1 MTQTQIHNPIIG
13 VDLDDVLWDLLG
25 AWLPRYNT
33 IVDGHIAPEDIKS
46 WSIEQYILPNTKEM
60 LFYILEQKDF
70 WKTVQPIS
78 GAAEV
83 LYRLMQDGYNVYI
96 VTASSYKTL
105 PAKLNHFF
113 ELFPFVHQ
121 NQIVVA
127 KEKQLLDLD
136 VMIDDNPE
144 NLCHASYDK
153 LLFDRPS
160 NQWIKKDDIKRVYTW
175 AEIYQFIKDN
185 YPIKTAY

>member
-25 AWLPRYNT
+25 AWLQRYNT
-33 IVDGHIAPEDIKS
+33 IVDGHVVPTDIKS
-46 WSIEQYILPNTKEM
+46 WSIEQYILPNTKEI

-70 WKTVQPIS
+70 WETVQPMN
-78 GAAEV
+78 GAAES
-83 LYRLMQDGYNVYI
+83 LYRLMRDGYNVYI

-113 ELFPFVHQ
+113 ELFPFVHKDQ
-121 NQIVVA
+121 VVVA

-160 NQWIKKDDIKRVYTW
+160 NQWVKKDDIRRVYTW
-175 AEIYQFIKDN
+175 AEIYQFVKDN
-185 YPIKTAY
+185 YPIKSTY

>member
-13 VDLDDVLWDLLG
+13 VDLDDVLWDLLD
-25 AWLPRYNT
+25 AWLQRYNS
-33 IVDGHIAPEDIKS
+33 IVDANVKPDDITS
-46 WSIEQYILPNTKEM
+46 WNIEQYILPNTKEI

-70 WKTVQPIS
+70 WDTVRPMN
-78 GAAEV
+78 GAVEA
-83 LYRLMQDGYNVYI
+83 LYRLVNDGYNIYI
-96 VTASSYKTL
+96 VTASDYRTI
-105 PAKLNHFF
+105 PAKLKCFF
-113 ELFPFVHQ
+113 RLFPFIRQ
-121 NQIVVA
+121 DQVVVT

-160 NQWIKKDDIKRVYTW
+160 NQWVDKEDLKRVYTW

-185 YPIKTAY
+185 YPIRTVY

>member
-25 AWLPRYNT
+25 AWLQRYNT

-160 NQWIKKDDIKRVYTW
+160 NQWVKKDDIKRVYTW

>member
-25 AWLPRYNT
+25 AWLQRYNT
-33 IVDGHIAPEDIKS
+33 IVDGHVVPADIKS

-70 WKTVQPIS
+70 WKTVQPMS

-83 LYRLMQDGYNVYI
+83 LYRLMRDGYNVYI

-113 ELFPFVHQ
+113 ELFSFVRQ
-121 NQIVVA
+121 DQVVVA

-144 NLCHASYDK
+144 NLCHASYNK

-160 NQWIKKDDIKRVYTW
+160 NQWVKKDDIRRVYTW
-175 AEIYQFIKDN
+175 AEIYQFVKDN
-185 YPIKTAY
+185 YPIKTTY

>member
-13 VDLDDVLWDLLG
+13 VDLDDVLWDLLS
-25 AWLPRYNT
+25 AWLKRYNV
-33 IVDGHIAPEDIKS
+33 IVDGDVKPSDVKS
-46 WSIEQYILPNTKEM
+46 WNIEQYIVPNTREM
-60 LFYILEQKDF
+60 LFYILEQNDF
-70 WKTVQPIS
+70 WETVQPMH
-78 GAAEV
+78 GAREA
-83 LYRLMQDGYNVYI
+83 LYRLMRDGYNVYI
-96 VTASSYKTL
+96 VTASNYKTL
-105 PAKLNHFF
+105 PSKLNHF
-113 ELFPFVHQ
+113 LDLYPFVHKDQ
-121 NQIVVA
+121 VVVT

-160 NQWIKKDDIKRVYTW
+160 NQWVRKDDIHRVYTW

-185 YPIKTAY
+185 YPIKATY